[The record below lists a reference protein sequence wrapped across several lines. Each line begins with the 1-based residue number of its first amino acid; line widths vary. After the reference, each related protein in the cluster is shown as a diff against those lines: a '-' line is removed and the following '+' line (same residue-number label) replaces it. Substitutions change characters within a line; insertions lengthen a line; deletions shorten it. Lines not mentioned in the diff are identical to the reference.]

1 MKKYIYELIEDP
13 ADDNSLSKYVRSFV
27 ALLIVLNVLAI
38 IFESIE
44 SIGIPYRTFLNAF
57 EIISVVVFT
66 AEYLIRIWICTEDE
80 RYQNIVTGRLRF
92 ALTFFALID
101 LLAILPFYLPAI
113 FVLDLRFIRVL
124 RLLRILRIL
133 KLGRYSES
141 LQLFGRVFRAKKEEL
156 WIMVFVAFILLTVAS
171 SFVYIAEQEAKTK
184 GFSSI
189 PEAMW
194 WGVVTLT
201 TVGYGDVYP
210 ETFWGK
216 ILGAVIALLGV
227 GMIALPAGILGS
239 GFVDELRSKREA
251 EKICPHCGKSID
263 DHKEP

>member
-1 MKKYIYELIEDP
+1 
-13 ADDNSLSKYVRSFV
+13 
-27 ALLIVLNVLAI
+27 
-38 IFESIE
+38 
-44 SIGIPYRTFLNAF
+44 
-57 EIISVVVFT
+57 
-66 AEYLIRIWICTEDE
+66 
-80 RYQNIVTGRLRF
+80 
-92 ALTFFALID
+92 
-101 LLAILPFYLPAI
+101 
-113 FVLDLRFIRVL
+113 
-124 RLLRILRIL
+124 
-133 KLGRYSES
+133 
-141 LQLFGRVFRAKKEEL
+141 
-156 WIMVFVAFILLTVAS
+156 MVFVAFILLTVAS

-263 DHKEP
+263 DHKES